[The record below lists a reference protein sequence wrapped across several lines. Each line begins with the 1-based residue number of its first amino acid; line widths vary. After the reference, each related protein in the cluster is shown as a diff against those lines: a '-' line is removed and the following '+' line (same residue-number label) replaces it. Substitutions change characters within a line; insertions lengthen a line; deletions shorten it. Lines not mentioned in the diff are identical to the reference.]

1 MEATNVTFASDDE
14 TSLKHTKVFLN
25 KNLFQCYHHNRG
37 YCSFGDRCRYQ
48 HFSEVCAK
56 NICREKECEKRH
68 PVICR
73 YKDDC
78 KFFKS
83 NNCAFK
89 HIDMNRDVV
98 RRDIENKIRSS
109 TDEIKRLEREI
120 TALKNDISIKEKELL
135 DSRMEIKLLNTKL
148 SVKLDNQEEKYIK
161 NENID
166 LKKQIEIL
174 ENENKALKIQIKQHD
189 QINVESSVMKHQ
201 DIDNIQRKTN
211 YSCEK
216 CGLNFLSKEAC
227 NKHKSD
233 MHKVKLTF

>member
-1 MEATNVTFASDDE
+1 M
-14 TSLKHTKVFLN
+14 FLN

-37 YCSFGDRCRYQ
+37 YCSFGDKCRYQ
-48 HFSEVCAK
+48 HFSEVCDK

-78 KFFKS
+78 KFFKF
-83 NNCAFK
+83 NHCAFK
-89 HIDMNRDVV
+89 HIDIKRDVASKDLEV
-98 RRDIENKIRSS
+98 KIKSF
-109 TDEIKRLEREI
+109 TDDIKRLEREI

-135 DSRMEIKLLNTKL
+135 ESRMEIKQLKL
-148 SVKLDNQEEKYIK
+148 SVNLDIQEEKDIK

-166 LKKQIEIL
+166 LKKQIEVL
-174 ENENKALKIQIKQHD
+174 ENENTTLKIKLKLQD
-189 QINVESSVMKHQ
+189 QMNVESSVMEHQ
-201 DIDNIQRKTN
+201 DVDNIKRKTY

-216 CGLNFLSKEAC
+216 CGLNFLSKEEC
-227 NKHKSD
+227 NKHKRS